1 MPIPPQL
8 LFPNPADLPDL
19 RARID
24 ALDGDLLRTL
34 DERARIAADIGRIKR
49 ATAPGKL
56 MHAPERERQVLE
68 RARALHRGPF
78 PVEAVERVLR
88 EVMSACLSL
97 EQPLKVAFLGPE
109 GTWSHLAALRHF
121 GESVCALPQPSFPA
135 VFEAVAKGRAD
146 YGLLPIENA
155 TEGAVEAALD
165 GFQDHN
171 VTVSAELVLPVA
183 HALLLPPG
191 SNLDRVQRVHSHP
204 QALAQCRQWL
214 EAHLP
219 HAERVEASSTA
230 RAAKLAMADP
240 EGAAIGSELAA
251 RLNGLEVGADRIQD
265 HAANATRFLILGG
278 EAPARTG
285 CDRSLLQL
293 RAPDGPGSLLKVL
306 EPLARQG
313 LNLSRILSRPS
324 GRRPW
329 EYLFFLDV
337 EAHQEDAA
345 LVAAL
350 EILRLRGAEPRVLGS
365 YPRPAGEVAQ
375 AG

>member
-8 LFPNPADLPDL
+8 LFPDPARLPEL

-24 ALDGDLLRTL
+24 ALDADLLRLL
-34 DERARIAADIGRIKR
+34 DERARLATDVGHIKR
-49 ATAPGKL
+49 AQSPGKL
-56 MHAPERERQVLE
+56 MHAPAREREVIA
-68 RARALHRGPF
+68 RAKALHRGPF

-121 GESVCALPQPSFPA
+121 GESVHTLPQPSFNA

-165 GFQDHN
+165 GFQDHD

-191 SNLDRVQRVHSHP
+191 GSLERVQRVHSHP

-219 HAERVEASSTA
+219 HAERVETSSTA
-230 RAAKLAMADP
+230 RAAKLASADP

-251 RLNGLEVGADRIQD
+251 RLNGLEVAVERIQD
-265 HAANATRFLILGG
+265 HAANATRFLVLGG
-278 EAPARTG
+278 EAPSRTG
-285 CDRSLLQL
+285 RDRSLLQL
-293 RAPDGPGSLLKVL
+293 RAPDGPGALLKVL

-324 GRRPW
+324 GRRAW
-329 EYLFFLDV
+329 EYSFFLDV

-350 EILRLRGAEPRVLGS
+350 EVLRLRGADPRVLGS
-365 YPRPAGEVAQ
+365 YPRPEAEVAQ